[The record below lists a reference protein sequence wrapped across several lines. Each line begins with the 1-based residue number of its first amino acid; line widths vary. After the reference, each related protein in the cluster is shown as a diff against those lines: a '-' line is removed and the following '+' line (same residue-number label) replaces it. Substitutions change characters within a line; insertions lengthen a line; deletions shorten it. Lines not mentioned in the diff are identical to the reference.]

1 VAWKAT
7 DEDQADAE
15 ATLIRA
21 FMARYGA
28 LPFANLNAG
37 RRPSVPPVPVVDRS
51 TDQEEGILSDGPRP
65 STNARTFVVAGR
77 SITISPDDVRRA
89 LRGVSPE
96 PVQVWAVQ
104 VDGRSYPVVQALEA
118 ATGVP
123 RSAIRSARA
132 RDVLTAL
139 GFRLIRV

>member
-1 VAWKAT
+1 MDKH
-7 DEDQADAE
+7 
-15 ATLIRA
+15 
-21 FMARYGA
+21 GA

-37 RRPSVPPVPVVDRS
+37 RRLSVPAVPVAGRS
-51 TDQEEGILSDGPRP
+51 TEQEAGFIGAGPRP

-123 RSAIRSARA
+123 RSATRSARA